1 MCTRSSPGAGSWTSG
16 GEDRGVGHGAGDSK
30 ETEWEEHWCL
40 KNQNENCW
48 WSDRNHPQTQRG
60 RCSNCN
66 PPTLLFIVLL
76 SPFFLVSQKL
86 SSLILSKALQGRDDQ
101 ICKEREEGAEAKKKL
116 QQQLEEQTAQQ
127 AELRGQL
134 DHLSLRKEELKQ
146 QLQDKHA
153 ELEEVKMTYR

>member
-1 MCTRSSPGAGSWTSG
+1 M
-16 GEDRGVGHGAGDSK
+16 EL
-30 ETEWEEHWCL
+30 ETQ
-40 KNQNENCW
+40 KKQNE
-48 WSDRNHPQTQRG
+48 RNTDALKIKTKIVDDQTETIRKLKEVDVQTIT
-60 RCSNCN
+60 
-66 PPTLLFIVLL
+66 PPPFFFFLL
-76 SPFFLVSQKL
+76 SPFCLVSQKL

-101 ICKEREEGAEAKKKL
+101 ICKERKEGAEAKKKL

-153 ELEEVKMTYR
+153 ELEEVKITYR